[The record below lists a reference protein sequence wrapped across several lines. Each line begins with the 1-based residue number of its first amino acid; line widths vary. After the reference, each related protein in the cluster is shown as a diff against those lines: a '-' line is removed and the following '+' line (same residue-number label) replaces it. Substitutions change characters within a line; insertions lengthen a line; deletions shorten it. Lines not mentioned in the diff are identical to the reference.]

1 MHVTWPALSTKIVW
15 DVLSGFGLLYFSS
28 IKPEWA
34 MGNDD
39 RVSFTNRRFMTG
51 FHSQEEDFWVAF
63 KQSGWGKRIYFL
75 FFAKKNMF

>member
-1 MHVTWPALSTKIVW
+1 MLHGRPCLQR
-15 DVLSGFGLLYFSS
+15 LSGMCSQVFGLLYFSS